1 MCLNQFVVVWVVM
14 AEADADMP
22 KKLVCQA
29 CISSFASAMV
39 SVDGKSPLL
48 LLPHTTSSS
57 VASSAAN
64 GTTALPMDV
73 IRHRRKGSAIAVA
86 PAVVVIVFFNNNMR
100 ISSAQ
105 WIFEIPL
112 NLKHP
117 ICD

>member
-1 MCLNQFVVVWVVM
+1 VEWEVM
-14 AEADADMP
+14 ADADADMP

-29 CISSFASAMV
+29 CISSFAAAMV

-57 VASSAAN
+57 VASSAAH

-73 IRHRRKGSAIAVA
+73 IRYSRKGSAIAVA

-105 WIFEIPL
+105 CIFEIPL
-112 NLKHP
+112 NLKHR